1 MKYQSSST
9 AFNIMEQ
16 LVKKGFISKGAGPRM
31 LQVIKQECV
40 CKLCEE
46 NPGEIWMRNTKS
58 GKRIFICQDCH
69 SDVWGVDQRNGQG
82 A

>member
-16 LVKKGFISKGAGPRM
+16 LVKKGFIAKGSGPRM
-31 LQVIKQECV
+31 LLVIKKEGV
-40 CKLCEE
+40 CNLCEE
-46 NPGEIWMRNTKS
+46 NPGVIWMRNTNS
-58 GKRIFICQDCH
+58 GKRIFICRECH
-69 SDVWGVDQRNGQG
+69 GNVWGVDRRNGQV